1 MSSQRCSLF
10 TVREISL
17 PQHPLRGSWA
27 GEKREARSAL
37 VKPVKTEANTSL
49 LHIHCHRFP
58 LLIYWDCI
66 FSLAF
71 LFWPIRLEDYTS
83 HLLPSP
89 IISVPL
95 LLLSHPYLSEPYPCT
110 LYLSRPHV
118 SASSGCAFLSYSS
131 VWGADPCSSDHSGFP
146 YALLDFL
153 NIRMEGSCALWK
165 VSLKSCQLLSATL
178 SLRTVFQGILPTNS
192 LSGWNSTLPKFRVL
206 ALLFA
211 RPVFLE
217 NPNSAGVWSL

>member
-1 MSSQRCSLF
+1 MGWREERSPKCFSEASEDWGKHQPSPYPLSS
-10 TVREISL
+10 V
-17 PQHPLRGSWA
+17 PP
-27 GEKREARSAL
+27 
-37 VKPVKTEANTSL
+37 
-49 LHIHCHRFP
+49 
-58 LLIYWDCI
+58 
-66 FSLAF
+66 
-71 LFWPIRLEDYTS
+71 S
-83 HLLPSP
+83 HLLRLYILLGLSFLTNTLRGLHFTSLAKSHYICAFASVIPSLP
-89 IISVPL
+89 IWTIS
-95 LLLSHPYLSEPYPCT
+95 

-131 VWGADPCSSDHSGFP
+131 VWGADSCSSNHSGFP